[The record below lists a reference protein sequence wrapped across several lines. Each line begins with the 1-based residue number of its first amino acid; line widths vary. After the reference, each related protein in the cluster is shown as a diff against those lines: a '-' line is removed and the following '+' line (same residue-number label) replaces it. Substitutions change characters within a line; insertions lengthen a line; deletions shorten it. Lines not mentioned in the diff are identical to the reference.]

1 MSDNRIVFDAVRPWL
16 DAKGFTPDRIASLD
30 AALAKFKT
38 GAPPATPAPVPMS
51 DFDQAIEAHLRFEE
65 GDKPRAYK
73 DHLGYWTIGIGRLID
88 PRKGGRITPEE
99 TAILLANDP
108 SRKGGTI
115 MDWTLTPAE
124 RSMLLKNDVKRFTD
138 AMADWPAWKR
148 VQGDIPRMVAMTS
161 MCFQMG
167 EGKKGFGGFVNSLRM
182 IAEGRFKEAAANML
196 LSKWATEDTP
206 ARAQRVAAMMR
217 DGR

>member
-1 MSDNRIVFDAVRPWL
+1 MTDNRSIFETVRPWL
-16 DAKGFTPDRIASLD
+16 DGKGFTSDRIAALD
-30 AALAKFKT
+30 AALASYR
-38 GAPPATPAPVPMS
+38 GDASAPVAVDLTP
-51 DFDQAIEAHLRFEE
+51 FDRAVEAHLRIEE

-88 PRKGGRITPEE
+88 PRKGGRITAEE
-99 TAILLANDP
+99 NAILLANDP
-108 SRKGGTI
+108 TRAGGTI

-138 AMADWPAWKR
+138 AMAEWPAWKR

-167 EGKKGFGGFVNSLRM
+167 PGADGFGGFVNTLKM
-182 IAEGRFKEAAANML
+182 IAAGQFGAAADNML
-196 LSKWATEDTP
+196 KSLWAKQTP
-206 ARAQRVAAMMR
+206 ERAERVAAMMR
-217 DGR
+217 TGK

>member
-1 MSDNRIVFDAVRPWL
+1 MSDNRIVFDVVRPWL
-16 DAKGFTPDRIASLD
+16 DSRGFTPDRIASLD
-30 AALAKFKT
+30 AALATFKT
-38 GAPPATPAPVPMS
+38 GAAPATPSLVEMS
-51 DFDQAIEAHLRFEE
+51 AFDKAVEAHLRIEE

-88 PRKGGRITPEE
+88 PRKGGRITSEE
-99 TAILLANDP
+99 NAILLANDP
-108 SRKGGTI
+108 SRRGSTI

-161 MCFQMG
+161 MCFQLG
-167 EGKKGFGGFVNSLRM
+167 EKGFGEFVNTLRM
-182 IAEGRFKEAAANML
+182 IAEGRFREAAANML
-196 LSKWATEDTP
+196 LSKWAKEDTP
-206 ARAQRVAAMMR
+206 ERAQRVAAMMR

>member
-1 MSDNRIVFDAVRPWL
+1 MAANSRIFDTVRPWL
-16 DAKGFTPDRIASLD
+16 DAKGFTPARIAALD
-30 AALAKFKT
+30 AAITTLRT
-38 GAPPATPAPVPMS
+38 GTPPATPEPVELS
-51 DFDQAIEAHLRFEE
+51 AFDLAIEAHLRVEE

-88 PRKGGRITPEE
+88 PRKGGRITPAELDVL
-99 TAILLANDP
+99 IANDP
-108 SRKGGTI
+108 SRRGGTI

-138 AMADWPAWKR
+138 AMKDWPAWKR

-167 EGKKGFGGFVNSLRM
+167 EKGFAKFVNTLAM
-182 IAEGRFKEAAANML
+182 IAAGRFADAATNML
-196 LSKWATEDTP
+196 KSEWADQTP
-206 ARAQRVAAMMR
+206 ERAARVAALMR
-217 DGR
+217 NGR

>member
-1 MSDNRIVFDAVRPWL
+1 MADNRIVFDVVRPWL
-16 DAKGFTPDRIASLD
+16 DSRGFTPDRIASLD
-30 AALAKFKT
+30 AALATFKT
-38 GAPPATPAPVPMS
+38 GAAPATPNPVEMS
-51 DFDQAIEAHLRFEE
+51 AFDKAVEAHLRIEE

-99 TAILLANDP
+99 NAILLANDP
-108 SRKGGTI
+108 SRRGSTI

-161 MCFQMG
+161 MCFQLG
-167 EGKKGFGGFVNSLRM
+167 ENGLGEFVNTLRM
-182 IAEGRFKEAAANML
+182 IAEGRFREAAANML
-196 LSKWATEDTP
+196 LSKWAKEDTP
-206 ARAQRVAAMMR
+206 ERAQRVAAMMR

>member
-1 MSDNRIVFDAVRPWL
+1 MTDNRIVFDTVRPWL
-16 DAKGFTPDRIASLD
+16 DAKGFAPERIAALD
-30 AALAKFKT
+30 AALATFKT
-38 GAPPATPAPVPMS
+38 GVSPATPAPVEMS
-51 DFDQAIEAHLRFEE
+51 AFDTAIEAHLRIEE
-65 GDKPRAYK
+65 GDKARAYK

-88 PRKGGRITPEE
+88 ARKGGRITEAE
-99 TAILLANDP
+99 KAILLANDP
-108 SRKGGTI
+108 SRAGGTI

-138 AMADWPAWKR
+138 AMREWPAWRR

-167 EGKKGFGGFVNSLRM
+167 PGDDGFGGFVNTLKM
-182 IAEGRFKEAAANML
+182 IAAGQFSAAADNML
-196 LSKWATEDTP
+196 KSLWAKQTP

-217 DGR
+217 AGK